1 MFELEAELNASAEQ
15 LLFALRA
22 GRFSDY
28 SVPLGGAV
36 LRLMRRVAKEN
47 FDAEGVHARGG
58 WPPLAPST
66 VRERRRLGYGNLPMM
81 QRTRRLY
88 KSLAGGRSTADSIV
102 EVTPTSLRWGT
113 RVPYADYHQQTQGP
127 GKLLPLRQVVP
138 DPMPGYV
145 EPELKQILRDWIIE
159 GRGA

>member
-1 MFELEAELNASAEQ
+1 MIELESELNATGEQ

-36 LRLMRRVAKEN
+36 LRLLRRVAKEN
-47 FDAEGVHARGG
+47 FDGEGIHARGG
-58 WPPLAPST
+58 WPPLAEST
-66 VRERRRLGYGNLPMM
+66 LRERARLGYGNLPMM

-88 KSLAGGRSTADSIV
+88 KSVAGGRSTADSIV
-102 EVTPTSLRWGT
+102 EVSPTELVWGT
-113 RVPYADYHQQTQGP
+113 RVPYADYHQSDAPRTR
-127 GKLLPLRQVVP
+127 LPRRQIIP
-138 DPMPGYV
+138 DPMPAYV
-145 EPELKQILRDWIIE
+145 GPELKQILRDWIIE

>member
-1 MFELEAELNASAEQ
+1 MIELESELNATGEQ

-28 SVPLGGAV
+28 SVPLGGAI

-47 FDAEGVHARGG
+47 FDTEGGHARGG

-66 VRERRRLGYGNLPMM
+66 LAERARLGYGNLPMM

-102 EVTPTSLRWGT
+102 EVTPTSLTWGT
-113 RVPYADYHQQTQGP
+113 RTPYAIYHQSDAPRTR
-127 GKLLPLRQVVP
+127 LPLRQVIP

-145 EPELKQILRDWIIE
+145 EPELKQLLRDWIIE